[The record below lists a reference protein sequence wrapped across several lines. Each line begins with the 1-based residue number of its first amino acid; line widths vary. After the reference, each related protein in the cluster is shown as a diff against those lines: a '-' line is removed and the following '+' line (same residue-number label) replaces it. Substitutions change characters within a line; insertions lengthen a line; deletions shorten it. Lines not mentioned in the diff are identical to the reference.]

1 MPKTIK
7 KIFLAIAFIFM
18 LSGCLSSKIVPA
30 KQVTTSQE
38 AVAKQERKVDDTMVE
53 IEKVDKGKRIQ
64 TSSLSI
70 GIQHSLNNITNAPV
84 QVDTAK
90 ALNERVI
97 SIVGSPH
104 IDEIKRIKATV
115 DLLNSQVAEERK
127 KGEELLSQRDE
138 IINKL
143 QKEKSELKDK
153 YDDQLWQ
160 MTDKAKEVAKEADQ
174 NKAVLDSMSGMFGLN
189 AVFWGLKK
197 FFISALTTIVI
208 FVVIFVVLRLLATVH
223 PAAGAAFSIFNM
235 VGSVLLS
242 LVKALTPKAFEM
254 ANYASKDTVNEFKSP
269 LVKIVDVI
277 QELKEKQKESPDRVY
292 PLAEILK
299 RFDKEMDSDEKNLID
314 GILREQKWIK

>member
-1 MPKTIK
+1 MNVNKSFAI
-7 KIFLAIAFIFM
+7 ISLFL
-18 LSGCLSSKIVPA
+18 LTGCLSTIKPA
-30 KQVTTSQE
+30 KQIDDNQKVI
-38 AVAKQERKVDDTMVE
+38 AKEEKKVDTTLVE
-53 IEKVDKGKRIQ
+53 IEKNDKGKKIQ
-64 TSSLSI
+64 TSGLSI
-70 GIQHSLNNITNAPV
+70 GIQHSLNQVSNPPV

-143 QKEKSELKDK
+143 QKEKSELNEK

-160 MTDKAKEVAKEADQ
+160 LTDKAKEVAKEADQ

-197 FFISALTTIVI
+197 FIISALTAIVV
-208 FVVIFVVLRLLATVH
+208 FVVIFVLLRLLATVH

-235 VGSVLLS
+235 LGSAVIS
-242 LVKALTPKAFEM
+242 VIKALTPKAFEM
-254 ANYASKDTVNEFKSP
+254 SNFATKDKVDEFKAP
-269 LVKIVDVI
+269 LVKIIDVI
-277 QELKEKQKESPDRVY
+277 QELKEKQKESPDRIY
-292 PLAEILK
+292 PLTEVLK
-299 RFDKEMDSDEKNLID
+299 RFDKEMDSHEKDLINE
-314 GILREQKWIK
+314 ILKEQKWTK